1 MGLPWR
7 GARAAVAPGS
17 PWGDLSLCPPSSWL
31 TPPRDACSCAPSVSL
46 EGASSLTLTGCPCLD
61 WTLLLPGGPAP
72 TPSTLTP
79 APLLQVACE
88 YGMVRVVSETG
99 DPRGKDYCIL
109 YNPQWAHLPHDLSKA
124 VSAARPA
131 TPLPRAVSAESR
143 RGAEARP
150 QLGHWRGIESPL
162 GLSMPAFPRVH
173 GTSLS
178 PCHEQRMCCH
188 RGPGLGGYTAAVQG
202 HPSSWE
208 SLPGLAP
215 PGGGGS
221 QGPSLLLPPL
231 VSVPCGHSGSGGAGR
246 VPEGCVSTGARPL
259 LPALHPSSSR
269 VGVGPRA
276 VGAPVT
282 WAPRA
287 PRTLPRGLSS
297 PM

>member
-31 TPPRDACSCAPSVSL
+31 TPPQDACSCAPSVSL

-131 TPLPRAVSAESR
+131 
-143 RGAEARP
+143 
-150 QLGHWRGIESPL
+150 
-162 GLSMPAFPRVH
+162 
-173 GTSLS
+173 
-178 PCHEQRMCCH
+178 
-188 RGPGLGGYTAAVQG
+188 
-202 HPSSWE
+202 
-208 SLPGLAP
+208 AP
-215 PGGGGS
+215 PPRRPAQCLQRAGGGQRRDPSWGTGVGS
-221 QGPSLLLPPL
+221 RVLWGCRRLRFPGSTARRCLL
-231 VSVPCGHSGSGGAGR
+231 VTSK
-246 VPEGCVSTGARPL
+246 GCVAIEG
-259 LPALHPSSSR
+259 PALAGTPQQCRATPPPGSR
-269 VGVGPRA
+269 SLACPTR
-276 VGAPVT
+276 
-282 WAPRA
+282 R
-287 PRTLPRGLSS
+287 RGLSGALTAAPAPRVCPLWTQRVWRRREGS
-297 PM
+297 